1 MMMRFGDGIG
11 RKAALTLGIVLLGL
25 ALAACGGRKAAPAQ
39 EPTAAPPTSAPAETA
54 PAETPAEAAPA
65 AETPAATPKA
75 QPESPLAR
83 APESPLAQ
91 PNVSPLATSTSVPR
105 VETAPGTGAVTGVL
119 LVRSEQG
126 EVPVAGMIIAVADAL
141 TSTENAGAIA
151 AFRYRA
157 QESPQTNTGE
167 NGFFVISNVPPGRY
181 GLVLDLVATS
191 YILRKPGVNEDLVI
205 TVEPDAQVDLGP
217 LVYNE
222 LPLPTDSQ

>member
-1 MMMRFGDGIG
+1 M
-11 RKAALTLGIVLLGL
+11 LLIVLLSM
-25 ALAACGGRKAAPAQ
+25 ALAACGGKKEQPTQ
-39 EPTAAPPTSAPAETA
+39 EPAAVPPTATTSTESAEPAFTESAATRTVTA
-54 PAETPAEAAPA
+54 TVPVAEAASP
-65 AETPAATPKA
+65 P

-83 APESPLAQ
+83 ASESPLAQ
-91 PNVSPLATSTSVPR
+91 PSVSPLATPVSVPR

-119 LVRSEQG
+119 LVHSDQG

-157 QESPQTNTGE
+157 QESPQTNTDE
-167 NGFFVISNVPPGRY
+167 NGMFVINNVPPGRY

-205 TVEPDAQVDLGP
+205 TVEPDAQVDMGP
-217 LVYNE
+217 LVYDQ
-222 LPLPTDSQ
+222 LPLPSDSQ